1 MKKNTIT
8 SFSFFFA
15 TLLILICLSLNI
27 KADEDFSFLNVY
39 KKALLNSNIIKKN
52 EFLLN
57 SKTNLIS
64 NAYSNKDWNLDF
76 TSSLTLDNKRSDNIG
91 DYVDH
96 KTTVNTISLD
106 KTLIDFGFT
115 DKSVEIALNN
125 KKIASNNLLLAKQN
139 LFINT
144 LSSYLNVYNSNKI
157 LDLRVSNVNRFK
169 TAVKAAKLKLSAGA
183 ITPTTVSEAEARL
196 ARSEYELATS
206 KTEQINYVNEFKS
219 LIGEDFNL
227 KKMILPEFKYSL
239 PKSIKE
245 AESLALNTN
254 LNILNIKLA
263 KKNAELLKAKQLAS
277 SYPSLDLDF
286 YLKNSESNSDSSVD
300 DYSSYGTILTFKSS
314 LLRNKS
320 ESSLILSL
328 DNNYKSILEEQNEL
342 IRVSKLNTLSLFNK
356 YINSDFNVIAAN
368 KEYNASK
375 LALNGVKKEEE
386 FGLRTLLDVL
396 DIEVDL
402 MNSEVRLLKS
412 KSDQLLNKYRLL
424 IDIGKYN
431 F

>member
-1 MKKNTIT
+1 MQKNIT
-8 SFSFFFA
+8 SSFSFFF
-15 TLLILICLSLNI
+15 IIIVICLSFKI
-27 KADEDFSFLNVY
+27 KADENFSFSNAY
-39 KKALLNSNIIKKN
+39 KKALSNSNMIKKN

-57 SKTNLIS
+57 SKSNLIS

-76 TSSLTLDNKRSDNIG
+76 TSSLTLDNKKSDNIG
-91 DYVDH
+91 DYVDQ

-106 KTLIDFGFT
+106 KTLIDFGYT
-115 DKSVEIALNN
+115 DKGVEIALNN

-169 TAVKAAKLKLSAGA
+169 TAVKAAKLKLSAGT

-227 KKMILPEFKYSL
+227 KKMNLPEFKYSL
-239 PKSIKE
+239 PKTIKE
-245 AESLALNTN
+245 AESLALNSN
-254 LNILNIKLA
+254 LNILNITLA

-286 YLKNSESNSDSSVD
+286 YLKNSESDSNSSVN

-412 KSDQLLNKYRLL
+412 KSDQLLNKYKLL

>member
-1 MKKNTIT
+1 MQKNIT
-8 SFSFFFA
+8 SSFSFFF
-15 TLLILICLSLNI
+15 IIIVICLSFKI
-27 KADEDFSFLNVY
+27 KADENFSFSNAY
-39 KKALLNSNIIKKN
+39 KKALSNSNMIKKN

-57 SKTNLIS
+57 SKSNLIS

-76 TSSLTLDNKRSDNIG
+76 TSSLTLDNKKSDNIG
-91 DYVDH
+91 DYVDQ

-169 TAVKAAKLKLSAGA
+169 TAVKAAKLKLSAGT

-206 KTEQINYVNEFKS
+206 KTEQINYMNEFKS

-227 KKMILPEFKYSL
+227 KKMNLPEFKSSL
-239 PKSIKE
+239 PKTIKE
-245 AESLALNTN
+245 AESLALNSN
-254 LNILNIKLA
+254 LNILNITLA

-286 YLKNSESNSDSSVD
+286 YLKNSESDSNSSVN

-314 LLRNKS
+314 LLSNKS

-328 DNNYKSILEEQNEL
+328 DNNYKSVLEEQNEL

-412 KSDQLLNKYRLL
+412 KSDQLLNKYKLL

>member
-1 MKKNTIT
+1 MQKNIT
-8 SFSFFFA
+8 SSFSFFF
-15 TLLILICLSLNI
+15 IIIVICLSFKI
-27 KADEDFSFLNVY
+27 KADENFSFSNAY
-39 KKALLNSNIIKKN
+39 KKALSNSNMIKKN

-57 SKTNLIS
+57 SKSNLIS

-76 TSSLTLDNKRSDNIG
+76 TSSLTLDNKKSDNIG
-91 DYVDH
+91 DYVDQ

-169 TAVKAAKLKLSAGA
+169 TAVKAAKLKLSAGT

-227 KKMILPEFKYSL
+227 KKMNLPEFKYSL
-239 PKSIKE
+239 PKTIKE
-245 AESLALNTN
+245 AESLALNSN
-254 LNILNIKLA
+254 LNILNITLA

-286 YLKNSESNSDSSVD
+286 YLKNSESDSNSSVN

-328 DNNYKSILEEQNEL
+328 DNNYKSILEEQKEL

-412 KSDQLLNKYRLL
+412 KSDQLLNKYKLL

>member
-1 MKKNTIT
+1 MQKNIT
-8 SFSFFFA
+8 SSFSFFF
-15 TLLILICLSLNI
+15 IIIVICLSFKI
-27 KADEDFSFLNVY
+27 KADENFSFSNAY
-39 KKALLNSNIIKKN
+39 KKAVSNSNMIKKN

-57 SKTNLIS
+57 SKSNLIS

-76 TSSLTLDNKRSDNIG
+76 TSSLTLDNKKSDNIG
-91 DYVDH
+91 DYVDQ

-169 TAVKAAKLKLSAGA
+169 TAVKAAKLKLSAGT

-206 KTEQINYVNEFKS
+206 KTEQINYMNEFKS

-227 KKMILPEFKYSL
+227 KKMNLPEFKYSL
-239 PKSIKE
+239 PETIKE
-245 AESLALNTN
+245 AESLALNSN
-254 LNILNIKLA
+254 LNILNITLA

-286 YLKNSESNSDSSVD
+286 YLKNSESDSNSSVN

-412 KSDQLLNKYRLL
+412 KSDQLLNKYKLL
-424 IDIGKYN
+424 IDIGKHN

>member
-1 MKKNTIT
+1 MQKNIT
-8 SFSFFFA
+8 SSFSFFF
-15 TLLILICLSLNI
+15 IIIVICLSFKI
-27 KADEDFSFLNVY
+27 KADENFPFSNAY
-39 KKALLNSNIIKKN
+39 KKALSNSNIIKKN

-76 TSSLTLDNKRSDNIG
+76 TSSLTLDNKKSDNIG
-91 DYVDH
+91 DYVDQ
-96 KTTVNTISLD
+96 KTNVNTISLD

-169 TAVKAAKLKLSAGA
+169 TAVKAAKLKLSAGT

-227 KKMILPEFKYSL
+227 KKMNLPEFKYSL

-245 AESLALNTN
+245 AESLALNSN
-254 LNILNIKLA
+254 LNILNIVLA

-286 YLKNSESNSDSSVD
+286 YLKNSESDSNSSVN

-328 DNNYKSILEEQNEL
+328 DNDYKSILEEQNEL

-412 KSDQLLNKYRLL
+412 KSDQLLNKYKLL

>member
-1 MKKNTIT
+1 MQINIKS
-8 SFSFFFA
+8 SFSFFF
-15 TLLILICLSLNI
+15 IIIVICLSFKI
-27 KADEDFSFLNVY
+27 KADENFSFSNAY
-39 KKALLNSNIIKKN
+39 KKALSNSNMIKKN

-57 SKTNLIS
+57 SKSNLIS

-76 TSSLTLDNKRSDNIG
+76 TSSLTLDNKKSDNIG
-91 DYVDH
+91 DYVDQ

-169 TAVKAAKLKLSAGA
+169 TAVKAAKLKLSAGT

-206 KTEQINYVNEFKS
+206 KTEQLNYVNEFKS
-219 LIGEDFNL
+219 LIGEGFNL
-227 KKMILPEFKYSL
+227 KKMNLPEFKYSL
-239 PKSIKE
+239 PKTIKE
-245 AESLALNTN
+245 AESLALNSN
-254 LNILNIKLA
+254 LNILNITLA

-286 YLKNSESNSDSSVD
+286 YLKNSESDSNSSVN

-412 KSDQLLNKYRLL
+412 KSDQLLNKYKLL

>member
-1 MKKNTIT
+1 MQKNIT
-8 SFSFFFA
+8 SSFSFCFI
-15 TLLILICLSLNI
+15 ILVICLSFKI
-27 KADEDFSFLNVY
+27 KADENFSFSNAY
-39 KKALLNSNIIKKN
+39 KKALSNSNMIKKN

-57 SKTNLIS
+57 SKSNLIS

-76 TSSLTLDNKRSDNIG
+76 TSSLTLDNKKSDNIG
-91 DYVDH
+91 DYVDQ

-169 TAVKAAKLKLSAGA
+169 TAVKAAKLKLSAGT

-206 KTEQINYVNEFKS
+206 KTEQINYMNEFKS

-227 KKMILPEFKYSL
+227 KKMNLPEFKYSL
-239 PKSIKE
+239 PKTIKE
-245 AESLALNTN
+245 AESLALNSN
-254 LNILNIKLA
+254 LNILNITLA

-286 YLKNSESNSDSSVD
+286 YLKNSESDSNSSVN

-368 KEYNASK
+368 KEYKASK

-412 KSDQLLNKYRLL
+412 KSDQLLNKYKLL

>member
-1 MKKNTIT
+1 
-8 SFSFFFA
+8 
-15 TLLILICLSLNI
+15 L
-27 KADEDFSFLNVY
+27 V
-39 KKALLNSNIIKKN
+39 
-52 EFLLN
+52 
-57 SKTNLIS
+57 TNDMA
-64 NAYSNKDWNLDF
+64 AYLQ
-76 TSSLTLDNKRSDNIG
+76 T
-91 DYVDH
+91 
-96 KTTVNTISLD
+96 
-106 KTLIDFGFT
+106 
-115 DKSVEIALNN
+115 
-125 KKIASNNLLLAKQN
+125 
-139 LFINT
+139 
-144 LSSYLNVYNSNKI
+144 
-157 LDLRVSNVNRFK
+157 
-169 TAVKAAKLKLSAGA
+169 
-183 ITPTTVSEAEARL
+183 
-196 ARSEYELATS
+196 
-206 KTEQINYVNEFKS
+206 
-219 LIGEDFNL
+219 
-227 KKMILPEFKYSL
+227 
-239 PKSIKE
+239 SIKE
-245 AESLALNTN
+245 AESLALSSN
-254 LNILNIKLA
+254 LNILNITLA

-286 YLKNSESNSDSSVD
+286 YLKNSESDSNSSVN

-356 YINSDFNVIAAN
+356 YMNSDFNVIAAN

-412 KSDQLLNKYRLL
+412 KSDQLLNKYKLL

>member
-1 MKKNTIT
+1 MQKNIT
-8 SFSFFFA
+8 SSFSFFF
-15 TLLILICLSLNI
+15 IIIVICLSFKI
-27 KADEDFSFLNVY
+27 KADENFSFSNAY
-39 KKALLNSNIIKKN
+39 KKALSNSNVIKKN

-57 SKTNLIS
+57 SKSNLIS

-76 TSSLTLDNKRSDNIG
+76 TSSLTLDNKKSDNIG
-91 DYVDH
+91 DYVDQ

-144 LSSYLNVYNSNKI
+144 LTSYLNVYNSNKI

-169 TAVKAAKLKLSAGA
+169 TAVKAAKLKLSAGT

-227 KKMILPEFKYSL
+227 KKMNLPEFKYSL
-239 PKSIKE
+239 PKTIKE
-245 AESLALNTN
+245 AESLALNSN
-254 LNILNIKLA
+254 LNILNITLA

-286 YLKNSESNSDSSVD
+286 YLKNSESDSNSSVN

-314 LLRNKS
+314 LFRNKS

-328 DNNYKSILEEQNEL
+328 DDNYKSILEEQNEL

-412 KSDQLLNKYRLL
+412 KSDQLLNKYKLL

>member
-1 MKKNTIT
+1 MQKNIT
-8 SFSFFFA
+8 SSFSFFF
-15 TLLILICLSLNI
+15 IIIVICLSFKI
-27 KADEDFSFLNVY
+27 KADENFSFSNAY
-39 KKALLNSNIIKKN
+39 KKALSNSNMIKKN

-57 SKTNLIS
+57 SKSNLIS

-76 TSSLTLDNKRSDNIG
+76 TSSLTLDNKKSDNIG
-91 DYVDH
+91 DYVDQ

-183 ITPTTVSEAEARL
+183 ITPTTLSEAEARL

-227 KKMILPEFKYSL
+227 KKMNLPEFKYSL
-239 PKSIKE
+239 PKTIKE
-245 AESLALNTN
+245 AESLALNSN
-254 LNILNIKLA
+254 LNILNITLA

-286 YLKNSESNSDSSVD
+286 YLKNSESDSNSSVN

-320 ESSLILSL
+320 ETSLILSL
-328 DNNYKSILEEQNEL
+328 DDDYNSILEEEKEL
-342 IRVSKLNTLSLFNK
+342 TRVSKLKTLSLFNN

-375 LALNGVKKEEE
+375 LALDGVKKEEE

-396 DIEVDL
+396 DIEVDV

-412 KSDQLLNKYRLL
+412 KSDQLLNKYKLL

>member
-1 MKKNTIT
+1 MQKNIT
-8 SFSFFFA
+8 SSFSFFF
-15 TLLILICLSLNI
+15 IIIVICLSFKI
-27 KADEDFSFLNVY
+27 KADEKFSFSNAY
-39 KKALLNSNIIKKN
+39 EKALSNSNMIKKN

-76 TSSLTLDNKRSDNIG
+76 TSSLTLDNKKSDNIG
-91 DYVDH
+91 DYVDQ

-169 TAVKAAKLKLSAGA
+169 TAVKAAKLKLSAGT

-196 ARSEYELATS
+196 ARSEYELAIS
-206 KTEQINYVNEFKS
+206 KTEKINHVNEFKS

-227 KKMILPEFKYSL
+227 KKLNLPEFKYSL
-239 PKSIKE
+239 PKTIKE
-245 AESLALNTN
+245 AESLALNSN
-254 LNILNIKLA
+254 LNIFNITLA
-263 KKNAELLKAKQLAS
+263 KKNAELLKAKQLTS

-286 YLKNSESNSDSSVD
+286 YLKNSESDSNSSVN

-412 KSDQLLNKYRLL
+412 KSDQLLNKYKLL

>member
-1 MKKNTIT
+1 MQKNIT
-8 SFSFFFA
+8 SSFSFFFII
-15 TLLILICLSLNI
+15 ILICLSFKI
-27 KADEDFSFLNVY
+27 KADENFSFSNAY
-39 KKALLNSNIIKKN
+39 KKALSNSNIIKKN

-76 TSSLTLDNKRSDNIG
+76 TSSLTLDNKKSDNIG
-91 DYVDH
+91 DYVDQ

-169 TAVKAAKLKLSAGA
+169 TAVKAAKLKLSAGT

-227 KKMILPEFKYSL
+227 KKMNLPEFKYSL
-239 PKSIKE
+239 PKTIKE
-245 AESLALNTN
+245 AESLALNSN
-254 LNILNIKLA
+254 LNILNITLA

-286 YLKNSESNSDSSVD
+286 YLKNSESDSNSSVN

-412 KSDQLLNKYRLL
+412 KSDQLLNKYKLL

>member
-1 MKKNTIT
+1 MQKNIT
-8 SFSFFFA
+8 SSFSFFF
-15 TLLILICLSLNI
+15 IIIVICFSFKL
-27 KADEDFSFLNVY
+27 KADENFSFSNAY
-39 KKALLNSNIIKKN
+39 KKALSNSNIIKKN

-76 TSSLTLDNKRSDNIG
+76 TSSLTLDNKKSDNIG
-91 DYVDH
+91 DYVDQ

-157 LDLRVSNVNRFK
+157 LDLRISNVNRFK
-169 TAVKAAKLKLSAGA
+169 TAVKAAKLKLSAGT

-219 LIGEDFNL
+219 LIGEDVNL
-227 KKMILPEFKYSL
+227 KKMNLPEFNYSL
-239 PKSIKE
+239 PKTIKE
-245 AESLALNTN
+245 AESLAINSN
-254 LNILNIKLA
+254 LNILNITLA

-286 YLKNSESNSDSSVD
+286 YLKNSESDSNSSVN

-342 IRVSKLNTLSLFNK
+342 IRVSKLNTLSLFNN

-412 KSDQLLNKYRLL
+412 KSDQLLNKYKLL

>member
-1 MKKNTIT
+1 MQKNIT
-8 SFSFFFA
+8 SSFSFFF
-15 TLLILICLSLNI
+15 IIIVICLSFKI
-27 KADEDFSFLNVY
+27 KADENFSFSNAY
-39 KKALLNSNIIKKN
+39 KKALSNSNMIKKN

-76 TSSLTLDNKRSDNIG
+76 TSSLTLDNKKSDNIG
-91 DYVDH
+91 DYVDQ

-169 TAVKAAKLKLSAGA
+169 TAVKAAKLKLSAGT

-227 KKMILPEFKYSL
+227 KKMNLPEFKYSL
-239 PKSIKE
+239 PKTIKE
-245 AESLALNTN
+245 AESLALNSN
-254 LNILNIKLA
+254 LNILNITLA

-286 YLKNSESNSDSSVD
+286 YLKNSESDSNSSVN

-412 KSDQLLNKYRLL
+412 KSDQLLNKYKLL

>member
-1 MKKNTIT
+1 MQKNIT
-8 SFSFFFA
+8 SSFSFFF
-15 TLLILICLSLNI
+15 IIIVICLSFKI
-27 KADEDFSFLNVY
+27 KADENFSFSIAY
-39 KKALLNSNIIKKN
+39 KKALSNSNMIKKN
-52 EFLLN
+52 EFLLD
-57 SKTNLIS
+57 SKSNLIS

-76 TSSLTLDNKRSDNIG
+76 TSSLTLDNKKSDNVG
-91 DYVDH
+91 DYVDQ
-96 KTTVNTISLD
+96 KTTINTISLD

-157 LDLRVSNVNRFK
+157 LDLRLSNVNRFK
-169 TAVKAAKLKLSAGA
+169 TAVKAAKLKLSAGT

-196 ARSEYELATS
+196 ARSEYELTTS

-227 KKMILPEFKYSL
+227 KKMNLPEFKYSL
-239 PKSIKE
+239 PKTINE
-245 AESLALNTN
+245 AESLALNSN
-254 LNILNIKLA
+254 LNILNISLA

-412 KSDQLLNKYRLL
+412 KSDQLLNKYKLL

>member
-1 MKKNTIT
+1 MQKNIT
-8 SFSFFFA
+8 SSFSFFF
-15 TLLILICLSLNI
+15 IIIVICLSFKI
-27 KADEDFSFLNVY
+27 KADENFSFSNAY
-39 KKALLNSNIIKKN
+39 KKALSNSNMIKKN

-57 SKTNLIS
+57 SKSNLIS

-76 TSSLTLDNKRSDNIG
+76 TSSLTLDNKKSDNIG
-91 DYVDH
+91 DYVDQ

-169 TAVKAAKLKLSAGA
+169 TAVKAAKLKLSAGT

-219 LIGEDFNL
+219 LIGENFNL
-227 KKMILPEFKYSL
+227 KKMNLPEFKYSL
-239 PKSIKE
+239 PKTIKE
-245 AESLALNTN
+245 AESLALNSN
-254 LNILNIKLA
+254 LNILNITLA

-286 YLKNSESNSDSSVD
+286 YLKNSESDSNSSVN

-412 KSDQLLNKYRLL
+412 KSDQLLNKYKLL

>member
-1 MKKNTIT
+1 MQKNIT
-8 SFSFFFA
+8 SSFSFFF
-15 TLLILICLSLNI
+15 IIIVICLSFKI
-27 KADEDFSFLNVY
+27 KADENFSFSNAY
-39 KKALLNSNIIKKN
+39 KKALSNSNMIKKN

-57 SKTNLIS
+57 SKSNLIS

-76 TSSLTLDNKRSDNIG
+76 TSSLTLDNKKSDNIG
-91 DYVDH
+91 DYVDQ

-169 TAVKAAKLKLSAGA
+169 TAVKAAKLKLSAGT

-206 KTEQINYVNEFKS
+206 KTEQINNINEFKS

-227 KKMILPEFKYSL
+227 KKMNLPEFKYSL
-239 PKSIKE
+239 PKTIKE
-245 AESLALNTN
+245 AESLALNSN
-254 LNILNIKLA
+254 LNILNITLA

-286 YLKNSESNSDSSVD
+286 YLKNSESDSNSSVN

-412 KSDQLLNKYRLL
+412 KSDQLLNKYKLL

>member
-1 MKKNTIT
+1 MQKNIT
-8 SFSFFFA
+8 SLFSFFF
-15 TLLILICLSLNI
+15 IIIVICLSFKI
-27 KADEDFSFLNVY
+27 KADENFSFSNAY
-39 KKALLNSNIIKKN
+39 KKALSNSNMIKKN

-57 SKTNLIS
+57 SKSNLIS

-76 TSSLTLDNKRSDNIG
+76 TSSLTLDNKKSDNIG
-91 DYVDH
+91 DYVDQ

-169 TAVKAAKLKLSAGA
+169 TAVKAAKLKLSAGT

-227 KKMILPEFKYSL
+227 KKMNLPEFKYSL
-239 PKSIKE
+239 PKTIKE
-245 AESLALNTN
+245 AESLALNSN
-254 LNILNIKLA
+254 LNILNITLA

-286 YLKNSESNSDSSVD
+286 YLKNSESDSNSSVN

-412 KSDQLLNKYRLL
+412 KSDQLLNKYKLL

>member
-1 MKKNTIT
+1 MQKNIT
-8 SFSFFFA
+8 SSFSFFF
-15 TLLILICLSLNI
+15 IIIVICLSFKI
-27 KADEDFSFLNVY
+27 KADENFSFSNAY
-39 KKALLNSNIIKKN
+39 KKALSNSNMIKKN

-57 SKTNLIS
+57 SKSNLIS

-76 TSSLTLDNKRSDNIG
+76 TSSLTLDNKKSDNIG
-91 DYVDH
+91 DYVDQ

-144 LSSYLNVYNSNKI
+144 LTSYLNVYNSNKI
-157 LDLRVSNVNRFK
+157 LDLRTSNVNRFK
-169 TAVKAAKLKLSAGA
+169 TAVKAAKLKLSAGT

-227 KKMILPEFKYSL
+227 KKMNLPEFKYSL
-239 PKSIKE
+239 PKTIKE
-245 AESLALNTN
+245 AESLALNSN
-254 LNILNIKLA
+254 LNILNITLA

-286 YLKNSESNSDSSVD
+286 YLKNSESDSNSSVN

-412 KSDQLLNKYRLL
+412 KSDQLLNKYKLL

>member
-1 MKKNTIT
+1 MQKNIT
-8 SFSFFFA
+8 SSFSFFF
-15 TLLILICLSLNI
+15 IIIVICLSFKI
-27 KADEDFSFLNVY
+27 KADENFSFSNAY
-39 KKALLNSNIIKKN
+39 KKALSNSNMIKKN

-57 SKTNLIS
+57 SKSNLIS

-76 TSSLTLDNKRSDNIG
+76 TSSLTLDNKKSDNIG
-91 DYVDH
+91 DYVDQ

-169 TAVKAAKLKLSAGA
+169 TAVKAAKLKLSAGT

-206 KTEQINYVNEFKS
+206 KTEQLNYVNEFKS

-227 KKMILPEFKYSL
+227 KKMNLPEFKYSL

-245 AESLALNTN
+245 AESLALNSN
-254 LNILNIKLA
+254 LNILNITLA

-286 YLKNSESNSDSSVD
+286 YLKNSESDSNSSVN

-412 KSDQLLNKYRLL
+412 KSDQLLNKYKLL

>member
-1 MKKNTIT
+1 MQKNIT
-8 SFSFFFA
+8 SSFSFFF
-15 TLLILICLSLNI
+15 IIIVICLSFKI
-27 KADEDFSFLNVY
+27 KADENFSFSNAY
-39 KKALLNSNIIKKN
+39 KKALSNSNIIKKN

-57 SKTNLIS
+57 SKSNLIS

-76 TSSLTLDNKRSDNIG
+76 TSSLTLNNKKSDNIG
-91 DYVDH
+91 DYVDE

-139 LFINT
+139 LFIDA

-169 TAVKAAKLKLSAGA
+169 TAVKAAKLKLSAGT

-227 KKMILPEFKYSL
+227 NKMNLPEFKYSL
-239 PKSIKE
+239 PKTIKE
-245 AESLALNTN
+245 AESLALNSN
-254 LNILNIKLA
+254 LKILNITLA

-277 SYPSLDLDF
+277 SYPSLNLDF
-286 YLKNSESNSDSSVD
+286 YLKNSESDSNSSVN
-300 DYSSYGTILTFKSS
+300 DYSSYGSIITFKSS

-356 YINSDFNVIAAN
+356 YINSNFNVIAAN

-412 KSDQLLNKYRLL
+412 KSDQLLNKYKLL

>member
-1 MKKNTIT
+1 MQKNIT
-8 SFSFFFA
+8 SSFSFFF
-15 TLLILICLSLNI
+15 IIIVICLSFKI
-27 KADEDFSFLNVY
+27 KADENFSFSNAY
-39 KKALLNSNIIKKN
+39 KKALSNSNMIKKN

-57 SKTNLIS
+57 SKSNLIS

-76 TSSLTLDNKRSDNIG
+76 TSSLTLDNKKSDNIG
-91 DYVDH
+91 DYVDQ

-169 TAVKAAKLKLSAGA
+169 TAVKAAKLKLSAGT

-227 KKMILPEFKYSL
+227 KKMNLPEFKYSL
-239 PKSIKE
+239 PETIKE
-245 AESLALNTN
+245 AESLALNSN
-254 LNILNIKLA
+254 LNILNITLA

-286 YLKNSESNSDSSVD
+286 YLKNSESDSNSSVN

-412 KSDQLLNKYRLL
+412 KSDQLLNKYKLL

>member
-1 MKKNTIT
+1 MQKNIT
-8 SFSFFFA
+8 SSFSFFF
-15 TLLILICLSLNI
+15 IIIIICLSFKI
-27 KADEDFSFLNVY
+27 KADENFSFSNAY
-39 KKALLNSNIIKKN
+39 KKALSNSNMIKKN

-76 TSSLTLDNKRSDNIG
+76 TSSLTLDNKKSDNIG
-91 DYVDH
+91 DYVDQ

-169 TAVKAAKLKLSAGA
+169 TAVKAAKLKLSAGT

-227 KKMILPEFKYSL
+227 KKMNLPEFKYSL
-239 PKSIKE
+239 PETIKE
-245 AESLALNTN
+245 AESLALNSN
-254 LNILNIKLA
+254 LNILNITLA

-286 YLKNSESNSDSSVD
+286 YLKNSESDSNSSVN

-412 KSDQLLNKYRLL
+412 KSDQLLNKYKLL

>member
-1 MKKNTIT
+1 MQKNIT
-8 SFSFFFA
+8 SSFSFFF
-15 TLLILICLSLNI
+15 IIIVICLSFKI
-27 KADEDFSFLNVY
+27 KADENFSFSNAY
-39 KKALLNSNIIKKN
+39 KKALSNSNMIKKN
-52 EFLLN
+52 EYLLN

-76 TSSLTLDNKRSDNIG
+76 TSSLTLDNKKSDNIG
-91 DYVDH
+91 DYVDQ

-169 TAVKAAKLKLSAGA
+169 TAVKAAKLKLSAGT

-227 KKMILPEFKYSL
+227 KKMNLPEFKYSL
-239 PKSIKE
+239 PKTIKE
-245 AESLALNTN
+245 AESLALNSN
-254 LNILNIKLA
+254 LNILNITLA

-286 YLKNSESNSDSSVD
+286 YLKNSESDSNSSVN

-412 KSDQLLNKYRLL
+412 KSDQLLNKYKLL

>member
-1 MKKNTIT
+1 MQKNIT
-8 SFSFFFA
+8 SSFSFF
-15 TLLILICLSLNI
+15 LIIIVICLSFKI
-27 KADEDFSFLNVY
+27 KADENFSFSNAY
-39 KKALLNSNIIKKN
+39 KKALSNSNMIKKN
-52 EFLLN
+52 EFLLT
-57 SKTNLIS
+57 SKSNLII

-76 TSSLTLDNKRSDNIG
+76 TSSLTLDNKKSDNIG
-91 DYVDH
+91 DYVDQ

-169 TAVKAAKLKLSAGA
+169 TAVKAAKLKLSAGT

-227 KKMILPEFKYSL
+227 KKMNLPEFKYSL
-239 PKSIKE
+239 PKTIKE
-245 AESLALNTN
+245 AESLALNSN
-254 LNILNIKLA
+254 LNILNITLA

-286 YLKNSESNSDSSVD
+286 YLKNSESDSNSSVN
-300 DYSSYGTILTFKSS
+300 DYSSYGTILTFKSP

-412 KSDQLLNKYRLL
+412 KSDQLLNKYKLL

>member
-1 MKKNTIT
+1 MQKKTIS
-8 SFSFFFA
+8 SFSFFF
-15 TLLILICLSLNI
+15 IIIVICLSFKI
-27 KADEDFSFLNVY
+27 KADENFSFSNAF
-39 KKALLNSNIIKKN
+39 KKASSNSNMIKKN

-76 TSSLTLDNKRSDNIG
+76 TSSLTLDNKKSDNIG
-91 DYVDH
+91 DYVDQ

-106 KTLIDFGFT
+106 KTLIDFGYT
-115 DKSVEIALNN
+115 DKGLEIALNN

-169 TAVKAAKLKLSAGA
+169 TAVKAAKLKLSAGT
-183 ITPTTVSEAEARL
+183 ITPTTVSKAEARL

-206 KTEQINYVNEFKS
+206 KTEQLNYVIEFKS

-245 AESLALNTN
+245 AESLALNSN
-254 LNILNIKLA
+254 LNILNITLA

-286 YLKNSESNSDSSVD
+286 YLKNSESDSNSSVN

-320 ESSLILSL
+320 ETSLILSL
-328 DNNYKSILEEQNEL
+328 DDDYNSILEEEKEL
-342 IRVSKLNTLSLFNK
+342 TRVSKLKTLSLFNN
-356 YINSDFNVIAAN
+356 YINSDFSVIAAN
-368 KEYNASK
+368 KEYKASK
-375 LALNGVKKEEE
+375 LALDGVKKEEE

-396 DIEVDL
+396 DIEVDV

-412 KSDQLLNKYRLL
+412 KSDQLLNKYKLL

>member
-1 MKKNTIT
+1 MQKNIT
-8 SFSFFFA
+8 SSFSFFF
-15 TLLILICLSLNI
+15 IIIVICLSFKI
-27 KADEDFSFLNVY
+27 KADENFSFSNAY
-39 KKALLNSNIIKKN
+39 KKALSNSNIIKKN

-76 TSSLTLDNKRSDNIG
+76 TSSLTLDNKKSDNIG
-91 DYVDH
+91 DYVDQ

-144 LSSYLNVYNSNKI
+144 LMSYLNVYNSNKI

-227 KKMILPEFKYSL
+227 KKMNLPEFKYSL
-239 PKSIKE
+239 PKTIKE
-245 AESLALNTN
+245 AESLALNSN
-254 LNILNIKLA
+254 LNILNITLA

-286 YLKNSESNSDSSVD
+286 YLKNSESDSNSSVN

-320 ESSLILSL
+320 ETSLILSL
-328 DNNYKSILEEQNEL
+328 DDDYNSILEEEKEL
-342 IRVSKLNTLSLFNK
+342 TRVSKLKTLSLYNN
-356 YINSDFNVIAAN
+356 YINSDFSVIAAN

-375 LALNGVKKEEE
+375 LALDGVKKEEE

-396 DIEVDL
+396 DIEVDV

-412 KSDQLLNKYRLL
+412 KSDQLLNKYKLL
-424 IDIGKYN
+424 IDIGKHN

>member
-1 MKKNTIT
+1 MQKNIT
-8 SFSFFFA
+8 SSFSFFF
-15 TLLILICLSLNI
+15 IIIVICLSFKI
-27 KADEDFSFLNVY
+27 KADENFSFSNAY
-39 KKALLNSNIIKKN
+39 KKALSNSNMIKKN

-57 SKTNLIS
+57 SKSNLIS

-76 TSSLTLDNKRSDNIG
+76 TSSLTLDNKKSDNIG
-91 DYVDH
+91 DYVDQ

-169 TAVKAAKLKLSAGA
+169 TAVKAAKLKLSAGT

-227 KKMILPEFKYSL
+227 KKMNLPEFKYSL
-239 PKSIKE
+239 PKTIKE
-245 AESLALNTN
+245 AESLALNSN
-254 LNILNIKLA
+254 LNILNITLA

-286 YLKNSESNSDSSVD
+286 YLKNSESDSNSSVN

-328 DNNYKSILEEQNEL
+328 DNDYKSILEEQNEL

-412 KSDQLLNKYRLL
+412 KSDQLLNKYKLL

>member
-1 MKKNTIT
+1 MQKNITT
-8 SFSFFFA
+8 SFSFFII
-15 TLLILICLSLNI
+15 TVLILICFSFNI

-64 NAYSNKDWNLDF
+64 NAYSNKDWNFDF
-76 TSSLTLDNKRSDNIG
+76 TSSLTLDNKKSDNIG
-91 DYVDH
+91 DYVDQ

-169 TAVKAAKLKLSAGA
+169 TAVKAAKLKLSAGT

-227 KKMILPEFKYSL
+227 KKMNLPEFKYSL
-239 PKSIKE
+239 PKTIKE
-245 AESLALNTN
+245 AESLALNSN
-254 LNILNIKLA
+254 LNILNITLA

-286 YLKNSESNSDSSVD
+286 YLKNSESDSNSSVN

-328 DNNYKSILEEQNEL
+328 DNNYKSVLEEQNEL

-412 KSDQLLNKYRLL
+412 KSDQLLNKYKLL

>member
-1 MKKNTIT
+1 MQKNIT
-8 SFSFFFA
+8 SSFSFFF
-15 TLLILICLSLNI
+15 IIIVICLSFKI
-27 KADEDFSFLNVY
+27 KADENFSFSNAY
-39 KKALLNSNIIKKN
+39 KKALSNSNMIKKN

-57 SKTNLIS
+57 SKSNLIS

-76 TSSLTLDNKRSDNIG
+76 TSSLTLDNKKSDNIG
-91 DYVDH
+91 DYVDQ

-169 TAVKAAKLKLSAGA
+169 TAVKAAKLKLSAGT

-227 KKMILPEFKYSL
+227 KKMNLPEFKYSL
-239 PKSIKE
+239 PKTIKE
-245 AESLALNTN
+245 AESLALNSN
-254 LNILNIKLA
+254 LNILNITLA

-286 YLKNSESNSDSSVD
+286 YLKNSESDSNSSVN

-320 ESSLILSL
+320 ETSLILSL
-328 DNNYKSILEEQNEL
+328 DDDYNSILEEEKEL
-342 IRVSKLNTLSLFNK
+342 TRVSKLKTLSLYNN
-356 YINSDFNVIAAN
+356 YINSDFSVIAAN

-396 DIEVDL
+396 DIEVDV

-412 KSDQLLNKYRLL
+412 KSDQLLNKYKLL

>member
-1 MKKNTIT
+1 MQKNIT
-8 SFSFFFA
+8 SSFSFF
-15 TLLILICLSLNI
+15 LIIIVICLSFKI
-27 KADEDFSFLNVY
+27 KADENFSFSNAY
-39 KKALLNSNIIKKN
+39 KKALSNSNMIKKN

-57 SKTNLIS
+57 SKSNLIS

-76 TSSLTLDNKRSDNIG
+76 TSSLTLDNKKSDNIG
-91 DYVDH
+91 DYVDQ

-169 TAVKAAKLKLSAGA
+169 TAVKAAKLKLSAGT

-227 KKMILPEFKYSL
+227 KKMNLPEFKYSL
-239 PKSIKE
+239 PKTIKE
-245 AESLALNTN
+245 AESLALNSN
-254 LNILNIKLA
+254 LNILNITLA

-286 YLKNSESNSDSSVD
+286 YLKNSESDSNSSVN

-412 KSDQLLNKYRLL
+412 KSDQLLNKYKLL